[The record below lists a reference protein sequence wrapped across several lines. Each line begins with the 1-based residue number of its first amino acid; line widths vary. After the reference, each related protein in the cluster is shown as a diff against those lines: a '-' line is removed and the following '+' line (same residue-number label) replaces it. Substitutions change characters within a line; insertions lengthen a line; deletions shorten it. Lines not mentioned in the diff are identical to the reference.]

1 LTVDYHPMLWPRLLV
16 LALSALPALPLAA
29 QVPDSVARDTA
40 VPALPDITVVTRAPT
55 PLGRLPR
62 AVGVL
67 DSTALR
73 RGRIGTGLAETLNGL
88 PGVFVADRGS
98 FALDQRISIR
108 GAGSRAA
115 FGTRGVTVLL
125 DGVPQTLPDGQS
137 QLTNVDLTAVDRVEV
152 LRGSSSALYG
162 NGAGG
167 VVSLTS
173 ARAADA
179 ALAGRARL
187 VAGAFGLLTWSGWGS
202 ARRGPLSGT
211 ASLSRTTLDG
221 FREHSA
227 ADLRQLSVSGAYDGV
242 ATRLAMHFSA
252 ADDPRADNP
261 GALTPAEY
269 AARRDAAAPNN
280 LLRNAG
286 KDVKQ
291 QQLSVQVAH
300 NDTRGNNLELMAFGL
315 LRDLDNPLASNT
327 LVQIGRRVG
336 GIRALA
342 THQPHLATAPIVSL
356 GADAQWLR
364 DDRRNV
370 TPNAGMPTETT
381 LSQLEY
387 TTELGPFVRTTWTPT
402 PAWLF
407 EAGVRYDLVRFR
419 VRDRLTA
426 DGTDDSGHRSMSA
439 WSGSGGLSRILAP
452 WLIPYMNISTS
463 YETPT
468 TTELAIQQT
477 GGGGFNPELGPQRTT
492 SLEFGARG
500 TTRSLQWSLAAYQ
513 ARIRDAIV
521 PFEETNGRS
530 FYTNAGRIRNRGI
543 EASASVRVVP
553 HWTAQA
559 AWTWS
564 DYRFTDYTLVAGADT
579 TTLAG
584 HHLAGVPNSVL
595 RLGVRGT
602 VGDAWIAL
610 DESLM
615 GGVWADDANTIRV
628 DSWHTTDLRAGATLT
643 LGITRLSP
651 FVGVNNL
658 WNARYVGSV
667 TINGFGGRVL
677 EPAAGR
683 NVYVG
688 VEVGGKG

>member
-1 LTVDYHPMLWPRLLV
+1 MFRHLPLM
-16 LALSALPALPLAA
+16 LALLALPALSLAA
-29 QVPDSVARDTA
+29 QVPDSVSRDSA
-40 VPALPDITVVTRAPT
+40 VPTLPDLTVVTRAPA
-55 PLGRLPR
+55 PRSRLPR

-67 DSTALR
+67 DSIALR
-73 RGRIGTGLAETLNGL
+73 RGRVGTGLAEAMNDLA
-88 PGVFVADRGS
+88 GVFVADRGN

-167 VVSLTS
+167 VVSITS
-173 ARAADA
+173 ARAAGA
-179 ALAGRARL
+179 PLAGRAR
-187 VAGAFGLLTWSGWGS
+187 VVGGASGLLTWSGWGS
-202 ARRGPLSGT
+202 VRRGPLSGT
-211 ASLSRTTLDG
+211 ASVSRTTLDG

-227 ADLRQLSVSGAYDGV
+227 ADLRQLSVSGAYDGA

-269 AARRDAAAPNN
+269 AVRRNAAAPSN
-280 LLRNAG
+280 LLHNAG
-286 KDVKQ
+286 KAVRQ
-291 QQLSVQVAH
+291 QQLSMHVAH
-300 NDTRGNNLELMAFGL
+300 DDTHGNNLELTAFGL

-336 GIRALA
+336 GLRALA
-342 THQPHLATAPIVSL
+342 THQPGRSTGPAVSI

-364 DDRRNV
+364 DDRRNFSPGGG
-370 TPNAGMPTETT
+370 TPADTT
-381 LSQLEY
+381 LNQLEY
-387 TTELGPFVRTTWTPT
+387 TAELGPFVRATWTPT
-402 PAWLF
+402 SEWLL
-407 EAGVRYDLVRFR
+407 EAGMRYDLVKFR
-419 VRDRLTA
+419 VRDRLTS
-426 DGTDDSGHRSMSA
+426 DGSDDSGRRSMSA
-439 WSGSGGLSRILAP
+439 WSGTGGLSRAMAG
-452 WLIPYMNISTS
+452 WLVPYVNISTS

-477 GGGGFNPELGPQRTT
+477 GAGGFNPALGPQRTT
-492 SLEFGARG
+492 TLELGARG
-500 TTRSLQWSLAAYQ
+500 MTSRMQWSLAAYQ
-513 ARIRDAIV
+513 AWIRDAIV
-521 PFEETNGRS
+521 PFEESNGRS

-543 EASASVRVVP
+543 EASASVRVLP

-559 AWTWS
+559 AWTLS
-564 DYRFTDYTLVAGADT
+564 DYQFTDYTLVAGADT
-579 TTLAG
+579 MTLDG
-584 HHLAGVPNSVL
+584 HHLAGVPSSVL
-595 RLGVRGT
+595 RLGIRGAL
-602 VGDAWIAL
+602 GDAWIAL
-610 DESLM
+610 DQSLT
-615 GGVWADDANTIRV
+615 GGVWADDANTVHV
-628 DSWHTTDLRAGATLT
+628 DGWHTTDLRAGATLAFGST
-643 LGITRLSP
+643 QLSP

-667 TINGFGGRVL
+667 TINGSGDRVL

-688 VEVGGKG
+688 AEMGL